1 MLTLGRMAMHEQL
14 RWYAECLPL
23 LRATAVDVGASIG
36 EVSAFFWSAVGEGG
50 RVVSVEPLASNV
62 RRLRERIAEHGARN
76 WRVEACAISDRDGE
90 VALVTAKEGDVW
102 SSVVAA
108 HGTVRVPARRLAA
121 VCPDATIVKLDIE
134 GHEHVVLDDALSAL
148 PDVQAWAIEL
158 HMIPGR
164 PLQGVLGLLRAHGLE
179 PRIAGRTRSDPRGP
193 WRAIAVPSTLDWSA
207 IPAMPRVGG
216 GEVVPGLKTIH
227 VIGRRGW

>member
-1 MLTLGRMAMHEQL
+1 MAMDDQL

-23 LRATAVDVGASIG
+23 AGATVVDVGASIG

-62 RRLRERIAEHGARN
+62 RRLRERIAETGASN
-76 WRVEACAISDRDGE
+76 WIVEACAISDRDGE
-90 VALVTAKEGDVW
+90 VALVTAKESDVW

-108 HGTVRVPARRLAA
+108 HGGLRVPARRLAG
-121 VCPDATIVKLDIE
+121 VCPDATVVKLDIE
-134 GHEHVVLDDALSAL
+134 GHEYVVLDDALSAL

-179 PRIAGRTRSDPRGP
+179 PRIAGRTRSDPEGP
-193 WRAIAVPSTLDWSA
+193 WRAIAVPSSLGWSA
-207 IPAMPRVGG
+207 IPAMPRAGG
-216 GEVVPGLKTIH
+216 GEVVPGCKAIH
-227 VIGRRGW
+227 VIGKRGW